1 MSTGHSRGVRLPFA
15 SMKAYFLSFI
25 SLFVTMDVIGTLPIF
40 MTLTEGVER
49 RRLRNVTLQAIAA
62 GLTVAILFMFAGK
75 WLFDVLGITIADF
88 RVAGGLLLLVFAI
101 HDLLFARAD
110 RKKEATMGVVPIGI
124 PLLVGP
130 AVLTGL
136 LLGVDTYGYL
146 PTLASLGANLGI
158 AFLVFYYGHF
168 LLRLLGDPDGSS
180 SLGAAARARISG
192 HFSAAGHARSMIDS
206 WRAAD
211 ACSQPAGGALPGS

>member
-1 MSTGHSRGVRLPFA
+1 
-15 SMKAYFLSFI
+15 MKSYFLSFI

-40 MTLTEGVER
+40 INLTEGVER
-49 RRLRNVTLQAIAA
+49 RRVRTVTIEAIAA
-62 GLTVAILFMFAGK
+62 GATVAILFMFGGK
-75 WLFDVLGITIADF
+75 WLFRVLGVTIADF

-136 LLGVDTYGYL
+136 VLAVDTYGYL
-146 PTLASLGANLGI
+146 PTLVSLGLNLGI
-158 AFLVFYYGHF
+158 AFLVFYFGHYIIRVVGEGGSKGIGKVAS
-168 LLRLLGDPDGSS
+168 LLL
-180 SLGAAARARISG
+180 AAIAVMMIRSG
-192 HFSAAGHARSMIDS
+192 VEAMI
-206 WRAAD
+206 RMK
-211 ACSQPAGGALPGS
+211 